1 MKKMENCELLGQDL
15 QSCLRYTVH
24 VNEHFIPEDWGWYE
38 ENFEFS
44 LDCLVSCSQGGDK
57 KGVKQFN
64 RHLKELFKAL
74 LNRYAHVRIDLKGSA
89 VYATIDKIAAGEF

>member
-1 MKKMENCELLGQDL
+1 MKKMKNCKLLEQDL

-24 VNEHFIPEDWGWYE
+24 VNERFTPEDWGWYE

-44 LDCLVSCSQGGDK
+44 IDQLVSEVNKGGK
-57 KGVKQFN
+57 KGVKQYS